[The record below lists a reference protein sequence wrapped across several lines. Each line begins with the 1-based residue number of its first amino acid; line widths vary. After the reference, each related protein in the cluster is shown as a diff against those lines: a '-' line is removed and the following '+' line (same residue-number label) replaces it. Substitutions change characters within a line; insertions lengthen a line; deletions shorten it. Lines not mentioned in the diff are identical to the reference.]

1 MVDLDVASAR
11 PEIAVG
17 RIVLDLHASGVSE
30 QEVRQ
35 AMDQFLAKADGFI
48 GGSAP

>member
-17 RIVLDLHASGVSE
+17 RVGSARSGVSE

-35 AMDQFLAKADGFI
+35 AMDQFLAKADGYK